1 MKDLAGRR
9 LLIAIAAALMIL
21 MIPAMMAAMGVRVPG
36 LEEAHAGG
44 GVDIDDIVQGLNA
57 DGTVDPG
64 ATLSVSM
71 ADLENKMPGI
81 KEHYEKGE
89 VDIKWETGS
98 FEKPVRTGSYEDGN
112 FIVKPTLK
120 DATQK
125 YWLSTGFVNGSGF
138 DDSGFNQNTSQIEVY
153 SGTITINYGPSL
165 NTTYLRTITGL
176 LSRNYEVTTDG
187 QTLSYTCQNSGKTYY
202 SNDFMVTLLN
212 ADTNKVIK
220 TVELSGSKAT
230 FKNVKVSYT
239 KTTKFKVRLSFFY
252 GDEEKTGGSITFTDK
267 AEKIGKNKVF
277 ATKIFSNQAIL
288 RWTGVSGATGYYVYQ
303 GSKKVKTVKST
314 ARKVTIKRKK
324 AGTSKFRVIPY
335 VKASG
340 KAYKGGSNKVK
351 PKANVYKRSISKSY
365 SSDGYAKGSVRV
377 QKISG
382 KGKKYTATLYAY
394 NNRIFKLVK
403 YKKISLKVYA
413 DGKLIGK
420 KTIKNKK
427 VNMKENSVKKIT
439 LKFKGKVGDLKN
451 GTVTYSISYTPLWEH
466 GYKAW

>member
-9 LLIAIAAALMIL
+9 LLIAVAAALMIL
-21 MIPAMMAAMGVRVPG
+21 MIPAMMAAMGVRAPG
-36 LEEAHAGG
+36 LEEAHAGEG
-44 GVDIDDIVQGLNA
+44 IDIDDVIKGKNS

-64 ATLSVSM
+64 ATLSVSLN
-71 ADLENKMPGI
+71 DLDAKKAGI
-81 KEHYEKGE
+81 KDLYNQDKLDITWVTGEFGDEKVAETTYSGGE
-89 VDIKWETGS
+89 FSTKI
-98 FEKPVRTGSYEDGN
+98 
-112 FIVKPTLK
+112 TLR
-120 DATQK
+120 DAK
-125 YWLSTGFVNGSGF
+125 KKVWLSIGCKNGF
-138 DDSGFNQNTSQIEVY
+138 DDTGYNMNSSQIEVY

-202 SNDFMVTLLN
+202 SSDFMVTLLN
-212 ADTNKVIK
+212 ADNNKVLK
-220 TVELSGSKAT
+220 TVELSGSKAI

-239 KTTKFKVRLSFFY
+239 KTIKFKVQLSFFY

-267 AEKIGKNKVF
+267 AEKIGNNKVY
-277 ATKIFSNQAIL
+277 ATKITSNQAIL

-451 GTVTYSISYTPLWEH
+451 GTVTYSIRYTPLWEH